1 MPIEPRDDGLAIP
14 EVGPWAKR
22 KYHYLGRYLDGFTT
36 AMKQK
41 GWDGLYYIDLFCGA
55 GFARIRESGEIVA
68 SSPVLAANVRFP
80 FRQLHLCDQSS
91 ENINACRSRI
101 DGAGLITNPVYYQ
114 ADANEAVH
122 DIAHA
127 IPDGSL
133 SVAFVDPFNLGGLAF
148 DTIRVLANRKVDL
161 IVLLP
166 DHMDAIR
173 NADAYYRDNPESNLD
188 RFLGA
193 NTNWRDALDA
203 QGRDRRSE
211 ALRELFQQQLGT
223 LGYEHFDSKRVTA
236 TGGHRLYQ
244 LMFASKHPIGLRI
257 WTGIGAVDEHG
268 QRELFG
274 A

>member
-41 GWDGLYYIDLFCGA
+41 VWDGLYYIDLFCGA
-55 GFARIRESGEIVA
+55 GFARIRGTDEIVA

-91 ENINACRSRI
+91 DNINACRSRI
-101 DGAGLITNPVYYQ
+101 DGAGLQMNPDYYQ

-122 DIAHA
+122 DIARA
-127 IPDGSL
+127 IPHNSL
-133 SVAFVDPFNLGGLAF
+133 SVSFVDPFNLGGLAF

-173 NADAYYRDNPESNLD
+173 NADAYYRDNPASNLD

-193 NTNWRDALDA
+193 NTKWRDALDA

-211 ALRELFQQQLGT
+211 ALRKMFQGQLGS
-223 LGYEHFDSKRVTA
+223 LGYEHFDSKRVT
-236 TGGHRLYQ
+236 GVKGHRLYQ
-244 LMFASKHPIGLRI
+244 LVFASKHRAGLNI
-257 WTGIGAVDEHG
+257 WRGISAVDEHG
-268 QRELFG
+268 QRDLFG